1 LQSQP
6 VTMNTKTIAVCT
18 LLALVACSDDFVDD
32 GGDPEDVDEAVQ
44 ALSGTQGDVVATG
57 AGQFTLTAVDL
68 DTPAIRAAV
77 DDANTRGALLG
88 HRTINQVLAGANRTL
103 AYKTSSACASAKASI
118 AKLDDAAHHVGAWC
132 FDSGDEDAGRSLDTS
147 DWVPQ
152 AVASSNEGTVGG
164 YTGPSAVAVTWYQ
177 PRPDH
182 TTGAMDDPQ
191 NDRISF
197 INTPSSGDSATYRH
211 VLMVEPVVE
220 NGKLNL
226 RRVKMHAGGIAWYG
240 NILFV
245 ASTGGGMRAFDV
257 RRIFAVHT
265 TKDTVG
271 LDTATP
277 SDTGL
282 YGESFAY
289 VILEVANYKKTDA
302 ACNRS
307 PTTTNTG
314 LCFSGVTVN
323 RSASPVSLISYEYRT
338 KDEMVAAKV
347 GSRIVHWPL
356 DASTGLLAR
365 AADGKVHSGKLFVT
379 PTYQVQGVSIDHSTF
394 FMSTSQSGG
403 TFYRE
408 VDGDGVAPNKSTWV
422 QGAETASFTTTSFG
436 NRLWSVT
443 EVPGRRMLF
452 WVYTSEMK

>member
-1 LQSQP
+1 
-6 VTMNTKTIAVCT
+6 MNIKTIAVCT
-18 LLALVACSDDFVDD
+18 LLALVACSDDDFVDD
-32 GGDPEDVDEAVQ
+32 QGDPENVDEAVQ

-118 AKLDDAAHHVGAWC
+118 AKLDDAAHRVGAWC
-132 FDSGDEDAGRSLDTS
+132 FDSGDEDAGRSLDSS

-152 AVASSNEGTVGG
+152 AVASSNEGAVGG

-182 TTGAMDDPQ
+182 TAGAMDDPQ

-197 INTPSSGDSATYRH
+197 INTPASGDSATYRH

-220 NGKLNL
+220 NGVLNL

-240 NILFV
+240 NILYV
-245 ASTGGGMRAFDV
+245 ASTGGGIRAFDV

-307 PTTTNTG
+307 PTTVNTG

-356 DASTGLLAR
+356 DGSTGLLAR

-408 VDGDGVAPNKSTWV
+408 IDGDGVAPDKSTWA
-422 QGAETASFTTTSFG
+422 QGAETTSFTTTSFG
-436 NRLWSVT
+436 NRLWSIT

>member
-1 LQSQP
+1 
-6 VTMNTKTIAVCT
+6 MNTKTIAMCS
-18 LLALVACSDDFVDD
+18 LLAFAACSDPIRGDSFDD
-32 GGDPEDVDEAVQ
+32 GSDPGNVDVAGQAV
-44 ALSGTQGDVVATG
+44 SGTQGDIVATG
-57 AGQFTLTAVDL
+57 SGQFALSWVDL

-77 DDANTRGALLG
+77 DDANARGALLG
-88 HRTINQVLAGANRTL
+88 GRTMTQVLAGANRTL
-103 AYKTSSACASAKASI
+103 AYKTASACTSAKASI
-118 AKLDDAAHHVGAWC
+118 ANLDDAAHHVGAWC
-132 FDSGDEDAGRSLDTS
+132 FDSGDEDAGRSLDSS

-152 AVASSNEGTVGG
+152 AVASSNEAVVGG
-164 YTGPSAVAVTWYQ
+164 YTGPSAVVVTWYQ

-182 TTGAMDDPQ
+182 TAGAADDPQ

-197 INTPSSGDSATYRH
+197 VNSPTSGNSSTYRH
-211 VLMVEPVVE
+211 VLLVEPVVQ

-226 RRVKMHAGGIAWYG
+226 QRVKMHAGGIAWYG
-240 NILFV
+240 NILYV
-245 ASTGGGMRAFDV
+245 ASTGGGIRAFDV

-265 TKDTVG
+265 DKDLVG

-277 SDTGL
+277 SDPNL

-289 VILEVANYKKTDA
+289 VILQVANYKKTDA
-302 ACNRS
+302 ACTRS
-307 PTTTNTG
+307 PTTLNAG

-338 KDEMVAAKV
+338 QDEMIAAKV

-356 DASTGLLAR
+356 DTSTGLLTR
-365 AADGKVHSGKLFVT
+365 ATDGEVHSGKLFVT
-379 PTYQVQGVSIDHSTF
+379 PTYQVQGVSIDHTSF
-394 FMSTSQSGG
+394 FLSTSQSGG

-408 VDGDGVAPNKSTWV
+408 VDGDGVAPEKSVWV
-422 QGAETASFTTTSFG
+422 QGAETVSFTTSSNG

-452 WVYTSEMK
+452 WVYTSEM

>member
-1 LQSQP
+1 
-6 VTMNTKTIAVCT
+6 MNTKTIAFCS
-18 LLALVACSDDFVDD
+18 LLTLVACGVDD
-32 GGDPEDVDEAVQ
+32 ELDQASDPDNVDEATQ
-44 ALSGTQGDVVATG
+44 ALSGTQGDIVATG
-57 AGQFTLTAVDL
+57 SGQFALSWVDL

-88 HRTINQVLAGANRTL
+88 NRTMTQVLAGANRTL
-103 AYKTSSACASAKASI
+103 AYKSSSACTTAKASI
-118 AKLDDAAHHVGAWC
+118 AELDDAPHHVGAWC
-132 FDSGDEDAGRSLDTS
+132 FDSGDEDAGRSLDSS

-152 AVASSNEGTVGG
+152 AVTSSNEAAVGG

-182 TTGAMDDPQ
+182 TAGAMDDPQ
-191 NDRISF
+191 NDRVSF
-197 INTPSSGDSATYRH
+197 VNTPTSGNSSTYRH
-211 VLMVEPVVE
+211 VLLVEPFVE

-226 RRVKMHAGGIAWYG
+226 RRLKLHAGGVAWYG
-240 NILFV
+240 NILYV
-245 ASTGGGMRAFDV
+245 ASTGGGVRAFDV

-265 TKDTVG
+265 TKDVVG
-271 LDTATP
+271 LDTAAP
-277 SDTGL
+277 SDANL

-289 VILEVANYKKTDA
+289 AMLEVANYKKTDA

-307 PTTTNTG
+307 PATANTG

-323 RSASPVSLISYEYRT
+323 RSASPVSLVSYEYRT

-347 GSRIVHWPL
+347 GARIVQWPL
-356 DASTGLLAR
+356 DHGTGLLTR
-365 AADGKVHSGKLFVT
+365 AADGNVHSGKLYVT
-379 PTYQVQGVSIDHSTF
+379 PTYQVQGVSIDHTTF
-394 FMSTSQSGG
+394 FFSTSQGSG

-408 VDGDGVAPNKSTWV
+408 TDGDGVAPIKSKWV
-422 QGAETASFTTTSFG
+422 QGAETTTFATSSFG
-436 NRLWSVT
+436 DRLWSAT